1 MFRTVPLR
9 AAAFTLVLGCAGA
22 AWSAEWVLK
31 PGISADKVTGSSTWA
46 DLQKAYGAD
55 AKLRPFP
62 GVEGERLPGAVL
74 FSQDPQRT
82 LELAWKEGK
91 EKQAVE
97 LVRVRGK
104 SHWRTP
110 EGITPGMTL
119 AELVRINGAPVKF
132 GGFEVDAGGNVGSY
146 GKGRL
151 SRYNFKLQ
159 ITLDPGTHHGI
170 PDKQYEK
177 MIGDRQLSSSDPWV
191 RKLNPRVQQ
200 VIIRFD

>member
-1 MFRTVPLR
+1 MFRSVSLR
-9 AAAFTLVLGCAGA
+9 AAAFTLVLSCVRATQA
-22 AWSAEWVLK
+22 SEWVLK
-31 PGISADKVTGSSTWA
+31 PGASADKVTGASTWE
-46 DLQKAYGAD
+46 DLQKAYGTD

-74 FSQDPQRT
+74 FSKDPQWT

-97 LVRVRGK
+97 LARVRGK
-104 SHWRTP
+104 SRWHTP
-110 EGITPGMTL
+110 EGVTPGITL
-119 AELVRINGAPVKF
+119 ADLVRINGAPVKF

-159 ITLDPGTHHGI
+159 ITLDPGSHRGI

-191 RKLNPRVQQ
+191 RKLNPRVRE
-200 VIIRFD
+200 VLIRF

>member
-1 MFRTVPLR
+1 
-9 AAAFTLVLGCAGA
+9 
-22 AWSAEWVLK
+22 
-31 PGISADKVTGSSTWA
+31 VTGSSTWE
-46 DLQKAYGAD
+46 DLQKVYGAD

-74 FSQDPQRT
+74 YSKDPQRT

-97 LVRVRGK
+97 LARVRGK
-104 SHWRTP
+104 SRWRTP
-110 EGITPGMTL
+110 EGVTPGITL
-119 AELVRINGAPVKF
+119 AELVRINGAPIKF
-132 GGFEVDAGGNVGSY
+132 GGFEVDAGGTVGSY

-159 ITLDPGTHHGI
+159 ITLDPGTHRGI

-177 MIGDRQLSSSDPWV
+177 LIGDRQLSSSDPWV
-191 RKLNPRVQQ
+191 RKLNPRVRE
-200 VIIRFD
+200 VLIRF

>member
-1 MFRTVPLR
+1 MSRTITLAGLTLALSCAC
-9 AAAFTLVLGCAGA
+9 AAQA
-22 AWSAEWVLK
+22 AEWVLK
-31 PGISADKVTGSSTWA
+31 PGKSADKVTGSSTWE
-46 DLQKAYGAD
+46 DLQKVYGAD

-74 FSQDPQRT
+74 YSKDPQRT

-97 LVRVRGK
+97 LARVRGK
-104 SHWRTP
+104 SRWRTP
-110 EGITPGMTL
+110 EGVTPGITL
-119 AELVRINGAPVKF
+119 AELVRINGAPIKF
-132 GGFEVDAGGNVGSY
+132 GGFEVDAGGTVGSY

-159 ITLDPGTHHGI
+159 ITLDPGTHRGI

-177 MIGDRQLSSSDPWV
+177 LIGDRQLSSSDPWV
-191 RKLNPRVQQ
+191 RKLNPRVRE
-200 VIIRFD
+200 VLIRF